1 MNLELEVID
10 LLTQLIGFMMQQYTT
25 FYSNL
30 KAETNINK
38 SDIVDVFESIY
49 TTIISNILKYLG
61 KISDCIIDSEVSHAI
76 NILKHSPQLVAVIS
90 NYKFKSKLQIG
101 NYNYQID

>member
-1 MNLELEVID
+1 MNLGLEVID

-30 KAETNINK
+30 KAETNINE

-49 TTIISNILKYLG
+49 TTIISNIL
-61 KISDCIIDSEVSHAI
+61 
-76 NILKHSPQLVAVIS
+76 NILE
-90 NYKFKSKLQIG
+90 KFRTALLIQKSVMLLIF
-101 NYNYQID
+101 

>member
-30 KAETNINK
+30 KAETNINE

-49 TTIISNILKYLG
+49 TTIISNKL
-61 KISDCIIDSEVSHAI
+61 
-76 NILKHSPQLVAVIS
+76 NILE
-90 NYKFKSKLQIG
+90 KFRTALLIQKSVMLLIF
-101 NYNYQID
+101 

>member
-30 KAETNINK
+30 KSETNINE

-49 TTIISNILKYLG
+49 TTIISNIL
-61 KISDCIIDSEVSHAI
+61 
-76 NILKHSPQLVAVIS
+76 NILE
-90 NYKFKSKLQIG
+90 KFRTALLIQKSVMLLIF
-101 NYNYQID
+101 

>member
-30 KAETNINK
+30 KAETNINE
-38 SDIVDVFESIY
+38 SDIVGVFESIY
-49 TTIISNILKYLG
+49 TTIISNIL
-61 KISDCIIDSEVSHAI
+61 
-76 NILKHSPQLVAVIS
+76 NILE
-90 NYKFKSKLQIG
+90 KFRTALLIQKSVMLLIF
-101 NYNYQID
+101 